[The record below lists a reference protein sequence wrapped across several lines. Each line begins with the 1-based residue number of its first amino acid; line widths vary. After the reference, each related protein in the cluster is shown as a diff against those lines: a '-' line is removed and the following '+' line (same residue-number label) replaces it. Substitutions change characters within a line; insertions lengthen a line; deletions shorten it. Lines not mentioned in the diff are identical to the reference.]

1 MTTQSLDVLIIG
13 AGPGGLCL
21 AQGLA
26 ASGIGVRVFERDRS
40 PSERVE
46 GYRLGINATGS
57 EALRACLPAARF
69 EALRARSARPSEA
82 VTFLDQRLGK
92 LLDVEIGAS
101 ASASDHP
108 VSRNVLR
115 RVLLEGLEERVSFGK
130 KLVAFEAAPGPSV
143 RAVFEDGTS
152 ATGTLLVGADGA
164 SSRVRQQL
172 LPHAR
177 RVETGIEIV
186 TGKFALSDGVRAR
199 TPPAIW
205 RGPTL
210 VLGPHGRFLFA
221 NAVEYPPDE
230 ALRRYGAPVAATP
243 GAAPEDDREE
253 YVMWGFSTWR
263 EAFPAPGVQT
273 LDPPALKS
281 TVLGLMTGWHPK
293 LRQLIQSAEP
303 SSLSAFPAKTS
314 VPIAPWQTSHVT
326 LLGDALHNMTPYRGV
341 GANTALW
348 DAALLTRTLLD
359 VRDGRAPL
367 LDAVARYERQ
377 MIEHGFAA
385 VRASQQE
392 MRRLHHK
399 SLLGRLATK
408 TLFRAADRVGPLK
421 ALFQAA
427 S

>member
-1 MTTQSLDVLIIG
+1 MIIG
-13 AGPGGLCL
+13 GGPGGLCL

-26 ASGIGVRVFERDRS
+26 ANGIAARVFERDRS
-40 PSERVE
+40 PSDRLG

-92 LLDVEIGAS
+92 LLGVELGS
-101 ASASDHP
+101 STSASDHP

-115 RVLLEGLEERVSFGK
+115 RVLLEGLEARVHFGK
-130 KLVAFEAAPGPSV
+130 TLVGFETAPGVGV
-143 RAVFEDGTS
+143 RARFEDGSS

-186 TGKFALSDGVRAR
+186 TGKFALTEGVRAR
-199 TPPAIW
+199 TPSAIW

-210 VLGPHGRFLFA
+210 VLGPKGRFLFA

-230 ALRRYGAPVAATP
+230 AVRRYGAADLSAAS
-243 GAAPEDDREE
+243 APHDEREE

-263 EAFPAPGVQT
+263 AAFPVTGIEALEPA
-273 LDPPALKS
+273 ALKS
-281 TVLGLMTGWHPK
+281 AVLGLMTGWHPK

-303 SSLSAFPAKTS
+303 ASLAAFAAKTS
-314 VPIAPWQTSHVT
+314 LPIAPWHTSQVT

-348 DAALLTRTLLD
+348 DAALLTRTLVD
-359 VRDGRAPL
+359 VHNGRAPL
-367 LDAVARYERQ
+367 LDALASYERQ

-392 MRRLHHK
+392 MRRLHDT

-408 TLFRAADRVGPLK
+408 TLFRAADRVRPLR
-421 ALFQAA
+421 ALFHAA

>member
-1 MTTQSLDVLIIG
+1 MTTPALDVLIIG

-26 ASGIGVRVFERDRS
+26 QRGIAAQVFERDRS
-40 PSERVE
+40 PSDRLG
-46 GYRLGINATGS
+46 GYRLGINAMGS

-69 EALRARSARPSEA
+69 ESLRARSARPSEA

-92 LLDVEIGAS
+92 LLGVELGSS

-115 RVLLEGLEERVSFGK
+115 RVLLEGLEGRVHFGK
-130 KLVAFEAAPGPSV
+130 TLVAFETAPGAGV
-143 RAVFEDGTS
+143 RARFEDGSS

-186 TGKFALSDGVRAR
+186 TGKFALSDGVRGR
-199 TPPAIW
+199 TPAAIW

-210 VLGPHGRFLFA
+210 VLGPKGRFLFA
-221 NAVEYPPDE
+221 NAIEYPPDE
-230 ALRRYGAPVAATP
+230 AVRRYGAADAA
-243 GAAPEDDREE
+243 AASVPHDDREE

-263 EAFPAPGVQT
+263 EAFPATGVEA

-281 TVLGLMTGWHPK
+281 AVLGLMTGWHPK

-303 SSLSAFPAKTS
+303 SSLNSFPAKTS
-314 VPIAPWQTSHVT
+314 LPIAPWLTSQVT

-348 DAALLTRTLLD
+348 DAARLTRALVD
-359 VRDGRAPL
+359 VHAGRTPL
-367 LDAVARYERQ
+367 LDAVASYERE

-392 MRRLHHK
+392 MRRLHDT

-408 TLFRAADRVGPLK
+408 TMFRAADRVRPLK
-421 ALFQAA
+421 ALFHAA